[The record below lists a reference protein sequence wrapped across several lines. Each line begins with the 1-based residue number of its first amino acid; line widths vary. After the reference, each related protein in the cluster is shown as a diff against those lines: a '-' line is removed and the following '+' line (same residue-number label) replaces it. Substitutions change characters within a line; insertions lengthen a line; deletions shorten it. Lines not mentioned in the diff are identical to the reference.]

1 MDDDEEYL
9 EYRKRDPEFQKMVEE
24 EMRRLTMELENDL
37 SLDKSN
43 FAEPIMGAKEKKQ
56 NVYSPKKPFSSVVDD
71 DDNIPHESFAKREKQ
86 DNYARQLRQQE
97 EYSKYSSNEPERVSL
112 RSQRNRPLSPVESG
126 TSILQNIGNFERSKQ
141 SPDVKR
147 KQQEEYARQIS
158 ESSKSGAVSSRATNS
173 GRYPG
178 MDSLDPYIASQ
189 GPTPILGSINGVRN
203 NLPSTGGLNIGVAR
217 TDDEVVNE
225 KRRKQAEYARQL
237 DIQKRIDLEQR
248 DGSRGWYSFEFVSGI
263 LFMLHE

>member
-1 MDDDEEYL
+1 MDDEDAYL

-24 EMRRLTMELENDL
+24 EMRRLTMELEGDL
-37 SLDKSN
+37 GLDKSL
-43 FAEPIMGAKEKKQ
+43 FTEPVMGAKEKKQ

-71 DDNIPHESFAKREKQ
+71 SDDIPREAYGKREKQ

-97 EYSKYSSNEPERVSL
+97 EYAKYSSSEPERVSL
-112 RSQRNRPLSPVESG
+112 RSQRNRPVSPVESG
-126 TSILQNIGNFERSKQ
+126 TSMLLNIGNFERSKQ

-158 ESSKSGAVSSRATNS
+158 DSSKLSAVSSRTTNS

-178 MDSLDPYIASQ
+178 MDSLDPYLASQ
-189 GPTPILGSINGVRN
+189 AQSQPSHILGSVNGVRN
-203 NLPSTGGLNIGVAR
+203 NLPSTGGINIGAAK

-237 DIQKRIDLEQR
+237 DLQMQRDIEQR
-248 DGSRGWYSFEFVSGI
+248 EASRGMDVNVWVGE
-263 LFMLHE
+263 